1 MTDRP
6 ISRRVFGQGIAAAL
20 LTGGIARI
28 ARADCIL
35 TTNDIQG
42 PYYVSGAPQR
52 TVIASADEPGT
63 RLFISGRVF
72 STRCD
77 FGVGGVLVDV
87 WQASNAGCYSISQVC
102 PDEDPWNLRG
112 QMLTDANGNYAIETI
127 LPGYYPGRCR
137 HIHWRFFPIGGPLLI
152 TQLYFAGDP
161 QIPNDPYASRPEAAA
176 RIIPLTQEADGL
188 HGTWD
193 LVLDLNAT
201 DAGDEGPDPEITFL
215 HPGFPNPF
223 RGETN
228 VRFSLA
234 QASSVEL
241 SVYDVTGRRV
251 AMLLEREMPVGYHTV
266 TWDGRDERGQDVRPG
281 VYFVQLIGGGK
292 ALTKKMIRAE

>member
-6 ISRRVFGQGIAAAL
+6 ISRRAFGQGIAAAF

-28 ARADCIL
+28 ARADCIP

-42 PYYVSGAPQR
+42 PYYVPGAPQR

-72 STRCD
+72 SSRCD
-77 FGVGGVLVDV
+77 FGAGGVIVDV
-87 WQASNAGCYSISQVC
+87 WQASDAGCYSISQVC

-112 QMLTDANGNYAIETI
+112 QMLTDVNGNYAVETI

-137 HIHWRFFPIGGPLLI
+137 HIHWRFVPIGGPLLI

-161 QIPNDPYASRPEAAA
+161 QIPQDPFASRPEAAA

-193 LVLDLNAT
+193 LVLELNAT
-201 DAGDEGPDPEITFL
+201 DAGDEGLDPEITFL
-215 HPGFPNPF
+215 HPGYPNPF
-223 RGETN
+223 REETSI
-228 VRFSLA
+228 RFSLA
-234 QASSVEL
+234 QESRVEL

-266 TWDGRDERGQDVRPG
+266 TWDGGDENGQDVRPG
-281 VYFVQLIGGGK
+281 VYFVHLMSAGK
-292 ALTKKMIRAE
+292 SLTSKLIRAE